1 MKKHKKDLNQVMFTP
16 TQKSKKKLY
25 RIVFMKCSD
34 HVGIFSNQC
43 INENARCLGWIKLE
57 SLQAFCPSVVT
68 SLLIRK
74 KKNTGNKVSNFYKY
88 TIWYYWSGYIIIY
101 TQHLLG
107 QRSLKFKDCS
117 KRIVKL
123 RNLSKGER
131 SCIYLQKS
139 SEFLSIQ
146 KNLIDT
152 ISKFWFTT
160 RFSFFV

>member
-1 MKKHKKDLNQVMFTP
+1 MFTP

-74 KKNTGNKVSNFYKY
+74 KTKTLVIKCV
-88 TIWYYWSGYIIIY
+88 I
-101 TQHLLG
+101 
-107 QRSLKFKDCS
+107 
-117 KRIVKL
+117 
-123 RNLSKGER
+123 
-131 SCIYLQKS
+131 
-139 SEFLSIQ
+139 SI
-146 KNLIDT
+146 NIPYGITEVDIL
-152 ISKFWFTT
+152 
-160 RFSFFV
+160 